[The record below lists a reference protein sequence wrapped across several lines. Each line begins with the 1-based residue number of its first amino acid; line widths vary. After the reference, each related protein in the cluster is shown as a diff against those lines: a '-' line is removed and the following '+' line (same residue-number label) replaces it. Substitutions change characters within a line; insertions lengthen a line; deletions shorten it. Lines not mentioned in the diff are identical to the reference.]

1 MVLINWDA
9 SLSVDI
15 IEIDSQHK
23 QLVAMINDLH
33 QAMLEGKS
41 RDVLGKIIINLLG
54 YAKEHFGTE
63 EKYFERYQYPEA
75 EPHKKEHA
83 LFVQKVNTFK
93 EDFEQGRIGLSIEVM
108 DFLSQWLKQHIK
120 DVDKRFGPFLK
131 SKGVA

>member
-1 MVLINWDA
+1 MALINWDE
-9 SLSVDI
+9 SLSVNI

-23 QLVAMINDLH
+23 QLVAMLNNLH
-33 QAMLEGKS
+33 EAMLEGKS
-41 RDVLGKIIINLLG
+41 REVLGKIIISLFG
-54 YAKEHFGTE
+54 YAREHFATE

-83 LFVQKVNTFK
+83 LFVQKVNKFK

-120 DVDKRFGPFLK
+120 QVDKRFGPFLK
-131 SKGVA
+131 SKGLA